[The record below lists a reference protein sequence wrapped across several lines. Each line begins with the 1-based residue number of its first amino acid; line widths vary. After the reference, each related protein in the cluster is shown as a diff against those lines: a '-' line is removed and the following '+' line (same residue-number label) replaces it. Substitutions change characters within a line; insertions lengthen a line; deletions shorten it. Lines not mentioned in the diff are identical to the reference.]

1 MAHGIVLEGLHSNIT
16 SVRRMEFQEGAFTQ
30 INQTED
36 HHQTNKVDAK

>member
-1 MAHGIVLEGLHSNIT
+1 VSEEWN
-16 SVRRMEFQEGAFTQ
+16 FQEEVFTQ